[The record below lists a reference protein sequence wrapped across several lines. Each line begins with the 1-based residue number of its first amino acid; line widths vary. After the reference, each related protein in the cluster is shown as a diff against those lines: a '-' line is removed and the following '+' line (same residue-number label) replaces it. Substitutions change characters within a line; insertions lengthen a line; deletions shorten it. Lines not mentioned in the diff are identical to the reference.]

1 MTAND
6 CYELGYI
13 LRTHALYGEFSAY
26 LDVDYLE
33 DYEDMTN
40 VFVDIKKQL
49 VSFEVESV
57 RILPNKPKTALIK
70 LKGIDTIEQAQTLG
84 KATLYLPL
92 AALPKLQGTDF
103 YYHEVTN
110 FQVIDVNKGELGT
123 IKTIYSMQHSE
134 LIAMDYREKEVLIPI
149 NNETILSIDRE
160 KKQMN
165 VNLPDGLLE
174 VYLEEEPKNTK
185 KIK

>member
-33 DYEDMTN
+33 DYEDMTT

-92 AALPKLQGTDF
+92 VALPKLEGTDF
-103 YYHEVTN
+103 YYHEVTD
-110 FQVIDVNKGELGT
+110 FQIIDVNKGELGT

-160 KKQMN
+160 KKQMH